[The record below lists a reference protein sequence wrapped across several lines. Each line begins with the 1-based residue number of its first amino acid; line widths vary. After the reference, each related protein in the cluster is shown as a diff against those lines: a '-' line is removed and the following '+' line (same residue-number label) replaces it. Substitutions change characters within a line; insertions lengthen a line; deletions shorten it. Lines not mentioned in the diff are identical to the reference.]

1 MPYYKPLKCTEY
13 PEIRETLLEYI
24 QAYTKLLDSD
34 PAVSDGLDPR
44 YANFV
49 DIKHFLKHNPLMFD
63 WCKSLDMIPRDAY
76 FTLCWRSSCKISD
89 VSSCPIHLDKPPVHW
104 KLNFPILN
112 MEKTSVRF
120 FEPKDPTVDVQSL
133 VTRAGDPDSK
143 DHDAWLLNYDDFV
156 EVDRHFFKNHEPI
169 IMDGL
174 VPHDVGFYEEQQFPR
189 IGVQIMFMKEPTH
202 LL

>member
-1 MPYYKPLKCTEY
+1 MPYFKILECLEY
-13 PEIRETLLEYI
+13 PEIREE
-24 QAYTKLLDSD
+24 LLDYIKTYTNI
-34 PAVSDGLDPR
+34 LTTDPR
-44 YANFV
+44 NQKVSVQYANFV
-49 DIKHFLKHNPLMFD
+49 DIKHFSDHNPKMFN
-63 WCKSLDMIPRDAY
+63 WCKSYQMIPRDAY
-76 FTLCWRSSCKISD
+76 FTLCWSRVSSMSS

-120 FEPKDPTVDVQSL
+120 FELKDSTVDIQTL
-133 VTRAGDPDSK
+133 VTRIGNPDSK
-143 DHDAWLLNYDDFV
+143 DRDAWLLDYKDFV

-174 VPHDVGFYEEQQFPR
+174 IPHDVGFYEDQDFPR
-189 IGVQIMFMKEPTH
+189 IGIQIMFVKEPVH